1 MLSDDIEKLLSEQEK
16 WVLRRQLGIPTNKR
30 LFVLTCM
37 DERLP
42 VNDMLGIEV
51 GDAHIFRN
59 AGGIV
64 TDDAIRSALKS
75 TLLNGTKEIIIIN
88 HTECGMMGT
97 TGEYIT
103 EQLQARGI
111 DIEKT
116 PLNPAVPELQLKDP
130 KKDFS
135 KWLQLF
141 TDIDDACKKQVGL
154 MRSSP
159 FIPQDVAIHGYI
171 WEIESMQLRR
181 PNQRISEKVNT
192 AKEMHAA
199 THKLCKHCGCLHEVD
214 MPCSCLK
221 PS

>member
-1 MLSDDIEKLLSEQEK
+1 MLSDDIEKQLSEQEK
-16 WVLRRQLGIPTNKR
+16 WTLRRQLGIPTNKR

-42 VNDMLGIEV
+42 VYDMLGIEA

-103 EQLQARGI
+103 EQLRAKGI

-135 KWLQLF
+135 RWLQLF
-141 TDIDDACKKQVGL
+141 TDIDATCQKQVEL

-159 FIPQDVAIHGYI
+159 FIPKDVTITGYV
-171 WEIESMQLRR
+171 WEIESMQLRK
-181 PNQRISEKVNT
+181 PFNKLSEKVNT
-192 AKEMHAA
+192 AEAMRAA
-199 THKLCKHCGCLHEVD
+199 THKICSQCGCLHEVGT
-214 MPCSCLK
+214 MCRCTKTP
-221 PS
+221 

>member
-1 MLSDDIEKLLSEQEK
+1 MLSHDIDRLLSEQER
-16 WVLRRQLGIPTNKR
+16 WALRRQLGIPTNKR

-42 VNDMLGIEV
+42 VNEMLAIEE

-75 TLLNGTKEIIIIN
+75 TRLCGTKEIIIIN
-88 HTECGMMGT
+88 HTECGMMTT
-97 TGEYIT
+97 TGEYLT
-103 EQLQARGI
+103 EALQKKGI
-111 DIEKT
+111 SIENT

-130 KKDFS
+130 IKDFAT
-135 KWLQLF
+135 WLQLN
-141 TDIDDACKKQVGL
+141 TDIDATCIKQVEL

-159 FIPQDVAIHGYI
+159 FIPEDVTIHGYI

-181 PNQRISEKVNT
+181 PFNRLSQKVNT
-192 AKEMHAA
+192 AKEMLAA
-199 THKLCKHCGCLHEVD
+199 THKLCPRCECLHEVTQ
-214 MPCSCLK
+214 PCACTK
-221 PS
+221 AP